1 MNRRCAGTNTTRT
14 GTTAIVPAVTTAAT
28 TWVVAALDVEPTSGD
43 LHRIE
48 VAAHH
53 VQGERVPEQV
63 KSQFGR

>member
-1 MNRRCAGTNTTRT
+1 M
-14 GTTAIVPAVTTAAT
+14 TTAAT